1 MPRTTKQRT
10 TSAPAPQAKTI
21 PGPSPPA
28 KSIPAPIHTP
38 IQSQN
43 NSMFDTMKQGFSFGM
58 GSAIAH
64 RLFDPRDKNE
74 NISKNE
80 TIPKNEPIVKNEI
93 TSEPKLSTDKMY
105 ELYNKCLEKNDNN
118 IDCNVILQSNTHN

>member
-10 TSAPAPQAKTI
+10 TSAPAPATRSI
-21 PGPSPPA
+21 PAPA
-28 KSIPAPIHTP
+28 TKSIPAPTHTP
-38 IQSQN
+38 VQSQN

-74 NISKNE
+74 
-80 TIPKNEPIVKNEI
+80 TIPKNETIIKNEI

>member
-10 TSAPAPQAKTI
+10 TSAHAPRTI

-28 KSIPAPIHTP
+28 KSIPAPAPTHTP
-38 IQSQN
+38 VQSQN

-74 NISKNE
+74 
-80 TIPKNEPIVKNEI
+80 TIVKNEI
-93 TSEPKLSTDKMY
+93 TSEPRLSTDKMY